1 MNKINAIILSL
12 FAAVIYVC
20 YGVVHPEWFNYHE
33 QYQLFMFGWDY
44 LSEHLSYASG
54 LTEYVSEFLVQFY
67 MFPYAGAA
75 IWAGLLVLIG
85 WMVWRVARIFDTDS
99 SHLPLSLLPSVLLAV
114 YCGDQYVM
122 MAFPVALIVALAFVL
137 VYNRLPWGRRGMWQV
152 LLLPLVYWIVGY
164 GVFVYAVLCLAIDRR
179 RFSYDL
185 FRTIMYL
192 CLYTVELVFV
202 IIIVGYTVMRQ
213 YPFIDIVCGVNYY
226 RERLVVPSMQ
236 HVVAASVIIVPL
248 VMGLLRSCGRVASIV
263 EGALMVMVFPL
274 LMPVSHDKNTY
285 SLLKIDYLVRIQDWD
300 AVIDYCEKNPPINDM
315 ACTGLNLA
323 LAMKGQ
329 LPERM
334 FEFPQ
339 YGQNGLI
346 SMFARDMVSCGITA
360 EACYYLGL
368 INSVLRYNYDTQAAI
383 INCNMSGRF
392 TRRIAEAYMLD
403 GNYELARKYADM
415 LRKTLYYR
423 SWAGRLLD
431 CCDDPS
437 LIAQNKRRARI
448 LRFRL
453 PKDQLFLLVDMDE
466 MFSNLYKHC
475 PENVIALQ
483 YSLACSMLNVKMQ
496 NFVMAMSQVKKDE
509 RVPKAYQEA
518 LAYVYLSN
526 TGTLQNMPDFISKEV
541 KDNLAEFNRLMTTN
555 PNHPNLHKPPLLQTY
570 WHYVVFGRGEQ

>member
-1 MNKINAIILSL
+1 
-12 FAAVIYVC
+12 
-20 YGVVHPEWFNYHE
+20 
-33 QYQLFMFGWDY
+33 
-44 LSEHLSYASG
+44 
-54 LTEYVSEFLVQFY
+54 
-67 MFPYAGAA
+67 
-75 IWAGLLVLIG
+75 
-85 WMVWRVARIFDTDS
+85 
-99 SHLPLSLLPSVLLAV
+99 
-114 YCGDQYVM
+114 
-122 MAFPVALIVALAFVL
+122 
-137 VYNRLPWGRRGMWQV
+137 
-152 LLLPLVYWIVGY
+152 
-164 GVFVYAVLCLAIDRR
+164 
-179 RFSYDL
+179 
-185 FRTIMYL
+185 
-192 CLYTVELVFV
+192 
-202 IIIVGYTVMRQ
+202 
-213 YPFIDIVCGVNYY
+213 
-226 RERLVVPSMQ
+226 
-236 HVVAASVIIVPL
+236 
-248 VMGLLRSCGRVASIV
+248 
-263 EGALMVMVFPL
+263 
-274 LMPVSHDKNTY
+274 
-285 SLLKIDYLVRIQDWD
+285 
-300 AVIDYCEKNPPINDM
+300 
-315 ACTGLNLA
+315 
-323 LAMKGQ
+323 
-329 LPERM
+329 
-334 FEFPQ
+334 
-339 YGQNGLI
+339 
-346 SMFARDMVSCGITA
+346 
-360 EACYYLGL
+360 
-368 INSVLRYNYDTQAAI
+368 LRYNYDTQAAI

-453 PKDQLFLLVDMDE
+453 PKDQVFLLVDMDE

-555 PNHPNLHKPPLLQTY
+555 PNHPNLHKTPLLQTY